1 MRDLETVLKAV
12 ADPGRTRILKL
23 LEQGELC
30 VCQIQA
36 VLALAPSTV
45 SKHLSILR
53 NADLVEDRKEGRW
66 IHYRLVAK
74 SRNPY
79 AGPVLAALRGKL
91 DLEERIVEDRLR
103 LKRVRAVPV
112 ETLCATPSSVRFDA
126 PRRGARGASRA

>member
-12 ADPGRTRILKL
+12 ADPGRTRIVKL

-53 NADLVEDRKEGRW
+53 NAGLVEDRKEGRW
-66 IHYRLVAK
+66 IHYRIAGK

-79 AGPVLAALRGKL
+79 AAPVLAALRGKL
-91 DLEERIVEDRLR
+91 DLEERIAEDRRR
-103 LKRVRAVPV
+103 LKRVLAVPV
-112 ETLCATPSSVRFDA
+112 EKLCATPSPVRFDV
-126 PRRGARGASRA
+126 PRRSARGASRA

>member
-53 NADLVEDRKEGRW
+53 SAGLVEDRKEGRW
-66 IHYRLVAK
+66 IHYGLVGK

-79 AGPVLAALRGKL
+79 AAPVLAALRGRL

-112 ETLCATPSSVRFDA
+112 EKLCATPSSVRFDA
-126 PRRGARGASRA
+126 TRRGSRGTSRV